1 MKVYEGVVAVRYYQ
15 TVRVAASG
23 EDEAKKVMLAEF
35 NINNATGET
44 EVQDMKEIQLT
55 LNANQQAFIDAYY
68 ENVDSDDEMRSIIT
82 IFFHRK
88 DDAEFINEFG
98 TSVYTNVIDHWN
110 MWTAAHGYLIGAIK
124 EAKV

>member
-15 TVRVAASG
+15 TVRVASSG
-23 EDEAKKVMLAEF
+23 EDEAKKAMLAEF
-35 NINNATGET
+35 NIDNATGET

-88 DDAEFINEFG
+88 DDAEFINELG
-98 TSVYTNVIDHWN
+98 TSVYTKVADHWD